1 MKEKSFFG
9 YKAAIGAFLVIFV
22 NLGAASTLGVFLPS
36 MSEFT
41 GWPVGILSY
50 NGTVNT
56 IGNVLLSLICVKLLS
71 KYGPK
76 KLMFISIIGIFLNF
90 QLYTLATDGQNVTSL
105 VLILLAGFAASF
117 AIVFGTHAVCTYV
130 ISSWFVEKRE
140 KIVGMVLSGA
150 SFGAAAWVF
159 AAGQMFKYMDYR
171 ACYRILSWVILA
183 IGMFSVIF
191 LIRDP
196 EKMGQKPLG
205 WEKETKSDSQSDVKE
220 LPGVTRNEAVKTVSF
235 WLFAGALLLAG
246 MEGAAW
252 LVYSPT
258 WWTMNG
264 LTSTQA
270 ANWSAIYTVL
280 AGIVMLGVGT
290 IFAKVGPTI
299 FSILV
304 CAAFSLCMV
313 ALIVFGYTPTTVL
326 LILIVVFGAL
336 AYPLNASIPSI
347 VGQSV
352 FGPKEFGA
360 ISSTLM
366 TGVYI
371 GQALYAP
378 SMNIFLSGKS
388 GMEGGWKFL
397 CATGIVTMILLVLS
411 IATSPM
417 KKTKQ

>member
-1 MKEKSFFG
+1 MKQDKFFG

-36 MSEFT
+36 MSEYT
-41 GWPVGILSY
+41 GWSVATLGY
-50 NGTVNT
+50 NGTFNT
-56 IGNVLLSLICVKLLS
+56 IGNVLLSLICVKALS
-71 KYGPK
+71 KLGPR

-90 QLYTLATDGQNVTSL
+90 QLYTFATSGQDTLSL
-105 VLILLAGFAASF
+105 VLIYLAGLAASF

-140 KIVGMVLSGA
+140 KIIGMVLSGA

-171 ACYRILSWVILA
+171 SCYRILSFVILA
-183 IGMFSVIF
+183 IGLLAVIF
-191 LIRDP
+191 LIREP

-205 WEKETKSDSQSDVKE
+205 YEKVSENDKVDTSA
-220 LPGVTRNEAVKTVSF
+220 LPGVTRKDAIKTASF
-235 WLFAGALLLAG
+235 WFFALALLLGG
-246 MEGAAW
+246 MEGSAW

-264 LTSTQA
+264 QTATQA
-270 ANWSAIYTVL
+270 ANWNAIYTVI
-280 AGIVMLGVGT
+280 AGLVMLGVGAA
-290 IFAKVGPTI
+290 FKKLGPTV
-299 FSILV
+299 FSIATSV
-304 CAAFSLCMV
+304 AFSVCMV
-313 ALIVFGYTPTTVL
+313 LLVVYGSTPTTTIM
-326 LILIVVFGAL
+326 ILTVVFGAL
-336 AYPLNASIPSI
+336 AYPLSASIPSI

-360 ISSTLM
+360 ISATLM
-366 TGVYI
+366 TGVYL

-378 SMNIFLSGKS
+378 VMNIFLSSSS
-388 GMEGGWKFL
+388 GFVGGWKFL
-397 CATGIVTMILLVLS
+397 CGTGIVTMVLLVLS

-417 KKTKQ
+417 KKLAK